1 MEDMKQYILTIVS
14 VAVLSSVL
22 LKLLN
27 DKSSAYKLIKLMCGI
42 IMVLTIVSPWTKV
55 TIDDYLEGFE
65 WVKRDAAAVQEEG
78 EILVQQQLKESI
90 TERTEAYILDKAALL
105 GADISVSITC
115 TTSDVPVPISV
126 ELSGNASPYAKS
138 RLRQILISDVGIP
151 EDKQI
156 WT

>member
-78 EILVQQQLKESI
+78 EILVQQKLKESI

-115 TTSDVPVPISV
+115 TTSDVPIPISV

-138 RLRQILISDVGIP
+138 RLRQILSSDVGIP